1 MTSKRGPR
9 RARRGDRGAGV
20 VGAVLAATLAVW
32 LHPLGGHCEPGPAAG
47 GGSVLAQATLTLR
60 AAKRF
65 SPRRRWWSCDEATC
79 RHCGHMAEAHHGEE
93 RFCTRSAEKLRRQ
106 LQFVLRLRAADA
118 FLRRARNTF
127 VGRQADDTGVRLRGG
142 GGGSREGIDYSK
154 WAHLDE
160 SSSRSDVRKAAF
172 WDLERRPEDGDFS
185 SGLSDAEPA
194 HRLRAASPEQP
205 AQCSE
210 DPGASAAAS
219 VRRPGAGPLLG
230 SSRRRHGAAIP
241 PDDSESS
248 GPCSSSSPVSEVAA
262 GAAWSGAQDGQL
274 REAAMPPR
282 VEGETWAAGLAHKR
296 SRASPPAH
304 AAAQLSGGA
313 TGRQHA
319 CGAASEEQRPHG
331 NSSVA
336 RAGPRV
342 TLANRAL
349 EHTTV
354 YKHALAC
361 VRALVSTEGRA

>member
-1 MTSKRGPR
+1 
-9 RARRGDRGAGV
+9 
-20 VGAVLAATLAVW
+20 
-32 LHPLGGHCEPGPAAG
+32 
-47 GGSVLAQATLTLR
+47 
-60 AAKRF
+60 
-65 SPRRRWWSCDEATC
+65 
-79 RHCGHMAEAHHGEE
+79 MAEAHHGEE

-106 LQFVLRLRAADA
+106 LQFVLRVRAADA

-248 GPCSSSSPVSEVAA
+248 GTCSSSSPVSEVAA

-282 VEGETWAAGLAHKR
+282 VEGETWAAGLAYKR
-296 SRASPPAH
+296 SRASPPAL